1 MATVLLVDDD
11 RILSETLGIFLL
23 RAGHDVEKA
32 RTLHKARELL
42 CDSSFDV
49 VLLDIHLP
57 DGKGLTLI
65 PDIKRAPSTPEVII
79 VTGEDDPQG
88 PELAIKNGA
97 WDYIQKPVTWENLEL
112 PLVRALEY
120 RSHKTAKKPKVALK
134 REGIIGSSPRIE
146 ASLDLV
152 AQAADSDASVLI
164 TGETGTGKE
173 LFARAIHAN
182 SARAGENFVVVDCAA
197 LPETLVESVLFGHQ
211 KGSFTGA
218 DRNREG
224 LVGMADGGTLFL
236 DEIGELP
243 LSLQKSFLRVLQ
255 ERRYRPVGSKTERE
269 SDFRMVAATN
279 RDLAEMA
286 GNDTFRSDLLYRMQT
301 MVLQLPALR
310 DRKEDIKALTVAHM
324 NRLCD
329 RYRIPTKGFSEE
341 FFHVLKEL
349 TWPGNVRELF
359 NTLERILLQH
369 RDQPVLYP
377 KHLPDEI
384 RIQVLR
390 ATVNTRSDVA
400 GTLSASVDV
409 PIVHDQS
416 ILPWKSFRRQ
426 VLDGAE
432 NRYIQELMLTCQGN
446 VKEASRTS
454 GLSVSRLYDLIRKY
468 KMNTYLTR

>member
-11 RILSETLGIFLL
+11 RILSETLGIFL
-23 RAGHDVEKA
+23 RKAGHEVGKA

-42 CDSSFDV
+42 CEGEFDV
-49 VLLDIHLP
+49 VFLDIHLP

-79 VTGEDDPQG
+79 VTGENDPQG

-97 WDYIQKPVTWENLEL
+97 WDYIQKPVTWKTLEL

-120 RSHKTAKKPKVALK
+120 RSHKIAKKPKVALK
-134 REGIIGSSPRIE
+134 REGIIGNSPRIE

-197 LPETLVESVLFGHQ
+197 LPETLVESVLFGHK
-211 KGSFTGA
+211 KGAFTGA
-218 DRNREG
+218 DRDREG

-243 LSLQKSFLRVLQ
+243 TSLQKAFLRVLQ

-279 RDLAEMA
+279 RDLGEMA
-286 GNDTFRSDLLYRMQT
+286 GNDTFRSDLLYRLQT
-301 MVLQLPALR
+301 MVIHLPALR
-310 DRKEDIKALTVAHM
+310 DRKEDIKPLTVAHM

-341 FFHVLKEL
+341 FFQTLREL
-349 TWPGNVRELF
+349 TWPGNIRELF
-359 NTLERILLQH
+359 NTLERVLLQH

-390 ATVNTRSDVA
+390 ATVNTRADVSDVLAA
-400 GTLSASVDV
+400 GVDL
-409 PIVHDQS
+409 PLGGNRS
-416 ILPWKSFRRQ
+416 MPPWKSFRRE
-426 VLDGAE
+426 VLEGAE
-432 NRYIQELMLTCQGN
+432 KRYVQELMLLCQGQ
-446 VKEASRTS
+446 VKDASLMS

-468 KMNTYLTR
+468 QIGTRLTR